1 MSGPQDAARS
11 DHAPKLPPPSF
22 DILVQ
27 VIAAP
32 CMVHLGLVANPATG
46 KIEKSLEQARWAID
60 LLHVLEEKTRES
72 VSEAERARLG
82 QLLRQLRDAYT
93 HLVTRG

>member
-1 MSGPQDAARS
+1 MANAGETGA
-11 DHAPKLPPPSF
+11 KLPPPSF

-46 KIEKSLEQARWAID
+46 QIEKNLEQARWSID
-60 LLHVLEEKTRES
+60 LLHVLEEKTRAS
-72 VSEAERARLG
+72 TSEAERARVN

-93 HLVTRG
+93 ALITRS

>member
-1 MSGPQDAARS
+1 LSQQ
-11 DHAPKLPPPSF
+11 LPPASF
-22 DILVQ
+22 DVLVQ

-46 KIEKSLEQARWAID
+46 AVEKNLEQARWAID

-72 VSEAERARLG
+72 LTEAERGRLN
-82 QLLRQLRDAYT
+82 QMLSQLRNAYT
-93 HLVTRG
+93 VQLTRS